1 MTNVK
6 IMREKRFTSELEA
19 LEPVPFLILERAFA
33 DFGVVASL
41 NTKSALQI
49 PTPKQIRRLVVS

>member
-49 PTPKQIRRLVVS
+49 PTPSKYED